1 MARLAA
7 GRSDR
12 PRDGAAH
19 RDGDPWG
26 TSPVW
31 LLREAAVT
39 GISWPLIAMIGGG
52 VIIFFGLGYALLRMF
67 GRASVRAGAG
77 EATVNR
83 TEAEL
88 RQELENAQR
97 VQDALDAGREYDR
110 DHPDDAQLR
119 EPSGDSRT

>member
-1 MARLAA
+1 
-7 GRSDR
+7 
-12 PRDGAAH
+12 
-19 RDGDPWG
+19 
-26 TSPVW
+26 
-31 LLREAAVT
+31 VT